1 MSVASLNIRD
11 EVVASDFTSAQLGQ
25 VFRRAR
31 QYIDKDPDL
40 KPRYDFARQVVR
52 AFRTPAFYEVE
63 TRCNL
68 KCEGC
73 YYFEGGTTH
82 SIKGEVDSRKWRQF
96 FEAESKRGVSMAYF
110 VGAEPALAQDRLHQA
125 VGLFPR
131 GNVGTNGTIKI
142 DPDIPFRIG
151 VSVWGGDDVMDKTM
165 RGASVFRK
173 ALKNYAGDPRVIML
187 FTVSS
192 WTIDQIPMVAKMC
205 TDNGLKLTF
214 NLYSPTTQFI
224 TRLTKNSPNDSQ
236 FFRVSS
242 KDHSPIFDA
251 KTLERARIAMNAA
264 IDAWPD
270 TVVYSKAY
278 NDFICKPSPRY
289 DIDPST
295 GIARDCKSRIV
306 EPMRYFTTDLKQTN
320 VKCGTPEANCA
331 DCRMYSGGWSS
342 RFVPRSEDVATAEA
356 FSAWIGMME
365 TLDEIFLYPRVSH
378 SFEKNRLRD

>member
-1 MSVASLNIRD
+1 
-11 EVVASDFTSAQLGQ
+11 
-25 VFRRAR
+25 
-31 QYIDKDPDL
+31 
-40 KPRYDFARQVVR
+40 
-52 AFRTPAFYEVE
+52 
-63 TRCNL
+63 
-68 KCEGC
+68 
-73 YYFEGGTTH
+73 
-82 SIKGEVDSRKWRQF
+82 
-96 FEAESKRGVSMAYF
+96 MAYF

-151 VSVWGGDDVMDKTM
+151 VSVWGGDDQMDKTM

-187 FTVSS
+187 FTVSR
-192 WTIDQIPMVAKMC
+192 WTIDQIPIVAKMC
-205 TDNGLKLTF
+205 ADHGLKLTF
-214 NLYSPTTQFI
+214 NLYSPTTKFLN
-224 TRLTKNSPNDSQ
+224 RLTKNSPNDSQ

-251 KTLERARIAMNAA
+251 ETLERARIAMNDA
-264 IDAWPD
+264 IDMWPD

-295 GIARDCKSRIV
+295 GIARDCKSRMV

-342 RFVPRSEDVATAEA
+342 RFVPRGEDVITAEA

-365 TLDEIFLYPRVSH
+365 TLDEIFLYPRISR
-378 SFEKNRLRD
+378 SFEEIPSNQLHVKTAS